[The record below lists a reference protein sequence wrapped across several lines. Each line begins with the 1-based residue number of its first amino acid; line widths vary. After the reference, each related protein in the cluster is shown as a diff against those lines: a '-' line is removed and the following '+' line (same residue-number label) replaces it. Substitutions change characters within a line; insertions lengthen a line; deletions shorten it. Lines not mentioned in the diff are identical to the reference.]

1 MADLHDPSTLHAE
14 PKISVLGLV
23 KTFGDREVLRG
34 VDLDVM
40 PGESV
45 VVVGGSGAGKT
56 VFLKHL
62 IGLLHPDDGHV
73 VVAGVDLTLA
83 SPSVA
88 LELRKSFGMSFQEG
102 ALFDSMTVF
111 DNIAFPIRRHTS
123 APPSEVARRVR
134 ECLRLVRLQGV
145 EQKLPSEL
153 SGGMRRRVGF
163 ARAIALEPEI
173 LLFDEPT
180 TGLDPVNTAAI
191 ANVINQLRRELT
203 VTVVTI
209 THDMSLAFRIADRI
223 AMIRKGR
230 IIALADPEGFRA
242 IRDPYVQAFL
252 KGEVPDEADEETL

>member
-1 MADLHDPSTLHAE
+1 MATHTSE
-14 PKISVLGLV
+14 PKISVISLV
-23 KTFGDREVLRG
+23 KSFGEKQVLRG
-34 VDLDVM
+34 IDLDVM
-40 PGESV
+40 AGESV

-62 IGLLHPDDGHV
+62 NGLLNPDEGHV
-73 VVAGVDLTLA
+73 VVEGVDLTLA
-83 SPSVA
+83 SPQVA
-88 LELRKSFGMSFQEG
+88 LDLRKRMGMSFQEG

-111 DNIAFPIRRHTS
+111 DNIAFPIRRHTKS
-123 APPSEVARRVR
+123 AQTEVAARVGL
-134 ECLRLVRLQGV
+134 CLRLVRLEGV
-145 EQKLPSEL
+145 DAKFPAEL

-191 ANVINQLRRELT
+191 ANVINQLRNELS

-223 AMIRKGR
+223 AMIRNGR
-230 IIALADPEGFRA
+230 IIALAEPERFRQST
-242 IRDPYVQAFL
+242 DPYIQAFL
-252 KGEVPDEADEETL
+252 RGEVPADEEELMS